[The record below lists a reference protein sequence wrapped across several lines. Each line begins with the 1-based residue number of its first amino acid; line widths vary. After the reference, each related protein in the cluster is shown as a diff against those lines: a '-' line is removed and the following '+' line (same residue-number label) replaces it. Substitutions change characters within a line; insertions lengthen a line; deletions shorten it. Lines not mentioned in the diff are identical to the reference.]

1 MNNREIKQKI
11 QVAFSHVTPPDVL
24 NSVLSDCQEQI
35 VREEKGKVFIM
46 SEKRTSSRLVKWTVG
61 VAAALAIFA
70 GGGLG
75 LHSYQIN
82 HTVDSIVSLD
92 VNPSIEIRINQK
104 EEVLDVTAKNDDARV
119 ILGDMDFRGSSLDVT
134 VNALIGSMLRN
145 GYLTEI
151 ANSIL
156 VSVDNDDPAKSAELQ
171 QKLTD
176 EINQLLLTNMFDG
189 SVLSQTID
197 ENAELQQLADAYGIT
212 LGKAQLIQEI
222 MNQDPRYLFEDLA
235 ALSINDLNLLHRTG
249 VSTETTTSDL
259 IETVGDASD
268 KAYIGEDKA
277 KAAALAHAGLSEADV
292 SWMKTEFD
300 FEDGVM
306 VYEIEFWVDSYEYS
320 YDINATTGDIV
331 SYEKDREGKA
341 PSQNTANS
349 GNTNSSSTSYIT
361 EAEAKAAALA
371 HAGLS
376 ESDVTFV
383 FVELDYD
390 DGRAEYEVEFWAG
403 NTEYD
408 YEIDAT
414 NGTILS
420 YDHDAEYYAPSQNT
434 ANSGSLISS
443 EEAKSIAL
451 AHAGVS
457 VADVREFE
465 CELDKDDGYSLY
477 EIEFKSGGYEY
488 SYEIDATNGTIIKQE
503 KDRDD

>member
-119 ILGDMDFRGSSLDVT
+119 ILGDMDFRGSSLDVA

-222 MNQDPRYLFEDLA
+222 VNQDPRYLFEDLA

-259 IETVGDASD
+259 IETVGNASD

-349 GNTNSSSTSYIT
+349 GNTNSSTSYIT

-390 DGRAEYEVEFWAG
+390 DGRAEYEIEFWAG

-408 YEIDAT
+408 YEIDAA
-414 NGTILS
+414 NGSILS